1 MWPCSCNYHASPI
14 LAAFAASLEYDSQ
27 QSLSRTLTTTFHSR
41 NFPSF
46 HLRDDSANNL
56 PPELSCDLHHRTPT
70 LPLFFRPPVSIT
82 RAITITL
89 FYRIS
94 IGTAFHRRK
103 VLFTMLLGYS
113 TNDLEI
119 KRYRR
124 HDRRFTSGEIEGA
137 INVIADIHSR
147 ARTISS
153 KVRVSRFS
161 PSRNQR

>member
-1 MWPCSCNYHASPI
+1 MFLQLSRVSYSRCFRCEPRIRLSTIAITHSNNDLPFSKLSIFPSPRR
-14 LAAFAASLEYDSQ
+14 FGQ
-27 QSLSRTLTTTFHSR
+27 QSPARTFLRSSSSHADSTFI
-41 NFPSF
+41 F
-46 HLRDDSANNL
+46 
-56 PPELSCDLHHRTPT
+56 
-70 LPLFFRPPVSIT
+70 SIT

-103 VLFTMLLGYS
+103 LLFTMLLGYS

-161 PSRNQR
+161 SSRNQR

>member
-1 MWPCSCNYHASPI
+1 MFLQLSRVSYSRCFRC
-14 LAAFAASLEYDSQ
+14 LRMRLSQ
-27 QSLSRTLTTTFHSR
+27 QSLSRILQRPSILETFHLSISATIRPTISR
-41 NFPSF
+41 PNFLAIFIIARRLYLYFFVLPFRS
-46 HLRDDSANNL
+46 HARLR
-56 PPELSCDLHHRTPT
+56 LH
-70 LPLFFRPPVSIT
+70 FS
-82 RAITITL
+82 
-89 FYRIS
+89 IS

-103 VLFTMLLGYS
+103 LLFTMLLGYS
-113 TNDLEI
+113 MNDLEI

>member
-1 MWPCSCNYHASPI
+1 MF
-14 LAAFAASLEYDSQ
+14 LQ
-27 QSLSRTLTTTFHSR
+27 LSRVSYSRCFRCEPRIRLSTIAITHSTTTFHSR

-46 HLRDDSANNL
+46 HLRDQQSPARTFLRSSSSHADS
-56 PPELSCDLHHRTPT
+56 T
-70 LPLFFRPPVSIT
+70 FIFSIT

-103 VLFTMLLGYS
+103 LLFTMLLGYS

>member
-14 LAAFAASLEYDSQ
+14 LAAFAVLECDSLNNRYHALYNDLPFSKLSIFPSPRRFGQ
-27 QSLSRTLTTTFHSR
+27 QSPARTFLRSSSSHADSTFI
-41 NFPSF
+41 F
-46 HLRDDSANNL
+46 
-56 PPELSCDLHHRTPT
+56 
-70 LPLFFRPPVSIT
+70 SIT

-103 VLFTMLLGYS
+103 LLFTMLLGYS